1 MIFLYRILFLPA
13 FLLALP
19 HYLMHMIK
27 RGGYGEDLRFRF
39 GILPIIPKN
48 QNKKR
53 IWLQAVSVGEI
64 NAIEKLIDLLS
75 ADNRLE
81 IFLTTTS
88 STGYALARKKYSS
101 KVLFIGLF
109 PWDFWLFSKIAW
121 TRINPDF
128 AILMESELWPEHMH
142 QAKTRKVPV
151 YLLNAR
157 MSNKSFKRFSL
168 LKFFGKKL
176 LNQLS
181 LIIASGKKTYDY
193 MLKIGVKNDKIILG
207 GNIKFDCNSDT
218 MSTNEIMKL
227 KIDCGFS
234 PESHIILGSSTW
246 PTEEKMLLDALKN
259 LRKTTDADWRLLIC
273 PRHAERR
280 DEITKVLKTFNF
292 KWHMRSTGI
301 ASEQVDVCLAD
312 TTGELRN
319 LTQISDF
326 AFVGKS
332 LEPNNGGQSPL
343 DAAAYGIPIIY
354 GDRMLNFREICADL
368 ESHNCVVK
376 VRTHEDA
383 IKTIINLAN
392 EKNAQIMLS
401 ENLTEWHSKHVG
413 ASQFT
418 YKTLINKI
426 FQNG

>member
-1 MIFLYRILFLPA
+1 MFLPA

-19 HYLMHMIK
+19 HYLMHMLK
-27 RGGYGEDLRFRF
+27 RGGYSEDLRFRF
-39 GILPIIPKN
+39 GLLPHIPKN
-48 QNKKR
+48 QSKKR
-53 IWLQAVSVGEI
+53 IWVQAVSVGEI
-64 NAIEKLIDLLS
+64 NAIEKIIDLLS
-75 ADNRLE
+75 ADSRFE
-81 IFLTTTS
+81 VFLTATS

-101 KVLFIGLF
+101 KVRFVGLF
-109 PWDFWLFSKIAW
+109 PWDFWPFSKAAW
-121 TRINPDF
+121 LRINPDV
-128 AILMESELWPEHMH
+128 AILMESELWPEHIH
-142 QAKTRKVPV
+142 QAKIRNIPV

-157 MSNKSFKRFSL
+157 MSDKSFKRFSL
-168 LKFFGKKL
+168 LKFFSKKL
-176 LNQLS
+176 LNQLTF
-181 LIIASGKKTYDY
+181 IVASGKKTYDY
-193 MLKIGVKNDKIILG
+193 MLKIGVRSDKIMIG
-207 GNIKFDCNSDT
+207 GNIKFDCNSEK
-218 MSTNEIMKL
+218 MSTSEITKL

-234 PESHIILGSSTW
+234 PDSHVILGSSTW
-246 PTEEKMLLDALKN
+246 PTEEKMLLDALTN

-280 DEITKVLKTFNF
+280 EEITKILKTFNF
-292 KWHMRSTGI
+292 KWHTRSAGSANSQADI
-301 ASEQVDVCLAD
+301 CLAD

-368 ESHNCVVK
+368 ESHNCVIK

-392 EKNAQIMLS
+392 EKSAQIMLS

-418 YKTLINKI
+418 YNILIKKI